1 MAMMDCPGCG
11 RWHDAGGAPW
21 CAAATGPAP
30 DAPAGGGPVPLQEPG
45 PAVPGPDPRDLELFA
60 EGRAAYPD
68 TAPYTPVPPD
78 DDTLEQ
84 PVVPGR
90 ARHGRGRRRRPPRAR
105 LAALAAAGVAAI
117 SGGLVAANVLGGD
130 GRPDADRA
138 DERPDAPFGPLPT
151 NSAGTPD
158 APGTPSAA
166 SPPPAR
172 ADAQDRAQRSRP
184 STAPPPAPTA
194 DPTTPGPSPGG
205 SSTEPGSPSSTA
217 SSRATVSAPSG
228 TPSGSQSPS
237 PSDSPTP
244 TPTGSEGEEGE
255 QERGRPD
262 QQGDRH
268 PNG

>member
-1 MAMMDCPGCG
+1 MMDCPACG

-21 CAAATGPAP
+21 CAAAGRVPG
-30 DAPAGGGPVPLQEPG
+30 APADGGPLPLQEPG

-68 TAPYTPVPPD
+68 TSSPYAQAPPD
-78 DDTLEQ
+78 DGTLEH

-105 LAALAAAGVAAI
+105 LAALAAAGVAAL

-158 APGTPSAA
+158 AGTPTAA
-166 SPPPAR
+166 SPPAAR
-172 ADAQDRAQRSRP
+172 AGAPDRAQRSRP

-194 DPTTPGPSPGG
+194 DPATPGPSPGG
-205 SSTEPGSPSSTA
+205 SSTEPAGPSSTA

-228 TPSGSQSPS
+228 TPSGSPSSSPS
-237 PSDSPTP
+237 GSPTP
-244 TPTGSEGEEGE
+244 TPTGSESEEGE
-255 QERGRPD
+255 EERGRTD
-262 QQGDRH
+262 GQGDRH